1 MEDMSCS
8 ARRRTLAALLVV
20 VALTAA
26 LVAGGCGETVI
37 DQAKVEA
44 TIKENLLARH
54 ERIASVD
61 CPSGVEV
68 EPNATFKCTV
78 NLAGGGTKT
87 ATLRIVDKK
96 ADLEMTGLS
105 GGK

>member
-1 MEDMSCS
+1 MLTVLV
-8 ARRRTLAALLVV
+8 AAVAAAALAVS
-20 VALTAA
+20 
-26 LVAGGCGETVI
+26 GCGETVI

-44 TIKENLLARH
+44 TIKENLRDARH
-54 ERIASVD
+54 ERVASVD

-68 EPNATFKCTV
+68 QPGATFKCTV
-78 NLAGGGTKT
+78 SLVGGGAET

>member
-1 MEDMSCS
+1 MGRHR
-8 ARRRTLAALLVV
+8 AVAAPVLAVAVLAA
-20 VALTAA
+20 ALFAS
-26 LVAGGCGETVI
+26 GCGETVI
-37 DQAKVEA
+37 DQTKVEA
-44 TIKENLLARH
+44 TIKENLRARH

>member
-1 MEDMSCS
+1 MRHG
-8 ARRRTLAALLVV
+8 ALAALLAAA
-20 VALTAA
+20 VAAAA
-26 LVAGGCGETVI
+26 LVASGSGETVI

-44 TIKENLLARH
+44 TIKENLGSTRH
-54 ERIASVD
+54 ERVASVD

-68 EPNATFKCTV
+68 QPGATFKCTV
-78 NLAGGGTKT
+78 NLAGGGTET